1 MKNVSTAFK
10 QAIANNQP
18 IYARAVIVLADTTQ
32 LTLTSQ
38 NDFFISGNGYSEGGT
53 DGFMLGETICKTI
66 NISIDNHDGRY
77 SKYDFYKS
85 KIALLSE
92 IDLSNGTESIAEG
105 VFTVIDSVTPGE
117 IIEFTAYDNMYKTN
131 KPYTN
136 THATALTAGELLSS
150 VCQVCGLTIGTPHFR
165 NNSSFMI
172 KKVPTDCTCRDLIG
186 YIAQI
191 ACGNAYILPN
201 GSLAIKSYDLT
212 EYNNIKIISGGNVTN
227 NINDIING
235 GNVADSLTDVIN
247 GQTITDN
254 VNYHILSEFTE
265 SPQIGTDDITITG
278 VKYNDTLV
286 GTDEYVLTV
295 TNPLIDGNV
304 LTGLNL
310 IGENV
315 IAMAVRPFSG
325 SFLPNPL
332 IECMDNVIVV
342 DQKFNLYQSVV
353 TNFSFNY
360 LDNCEVANATKSPE
374 RNDFVYSSSSN
385 AVYQQSKEL
394 IEQEHTA
401 WENAVE
407 QLNNDLANSSGL
419 YETKV
424 VDPNDQSTIYY
435 FHDLPDLN
443 DSRLVIKFTENGVG
457 ISHNGVNGTYDT
469 GFDFVNGSA
478 VLQQIY
484 TIGLNADY
492 INTGSLSADRIGGGT
507 LTLGGYNNTHG
518 RILVLDND
526 GDVTATINSKGILAE
541 DAYNRK
547 ASLTSTGLGCSKTV
561 DGVTKEC
568 HYGIRNFG
576 NELGAIIETSTADFI
591 GWAVHNSRV
600 FWLDIPNAVLHNMA
614 LRFDMHNR
622 QLQNAVLTD
631 STTSTSFTIS
641 ANTQTNIN
649 SDVNMNANINMD
661 GHNIDSPRFN
671 TAFTINNNT
680 AVNCYS
686 DVDMHNFTINNTR
699 IGNIVEINGN
709 TPLTVDVPIVHEIT
723 LNNDNTVA
731 SVTWGTLRF
740 NNGILV
746 GWF

>member
-18 IYARAVIVLADTTQ
+18 IYAHAVITLADTTQ

-77 SKYDFYKS
+77 SQYDFYKS

-92 IDLSNGTESIAEG
+92 IDLTNGTESIAEG
-105 VFTVIDSVTPGE
+105 IFTVIDSVTPGD

-165 NNSSFMI
+165 NNSNFMI

-212 EYNNIKIISGGNVTN
+212 EYNNIKIISGGKVTN

-315 IAMAVRPFSG
+315 IGMTVRPFSG

-374 RNDFVYSSSSN
+374 KNDFVYSSSSN

-457 ISHNGVNGTYDT
+457 ISHDGVNGTYDT

-484 TIGLNADY
+484 TIGLNADC
-492 INTGSLSADRIGGGT
+492 IKTGSLSADRIRGGT
-507 LTLGGYNNTHG
+507 LTLGGDNDIYGN
-518 RILVLDND
+518 ISVLDSS
-526 GDVTATINSKGILAE
+526 GDVISVINVQGILTK
-541 DAYNRK
+541 DNYNHKTRL
-547 ASLTSTGLGCSKTV
+547 SSTGLTSETTV
-561 DGVTKEC
+561 NDVYKSC
-568 HYGIRNFG
+568 NYGLRTVE
-576 NELGAIIETSTADFI
+576 NELGAVTFTNADFI
-591 GWAVHNSRV
+591 GWTLYDSKR
-600 FWLDIPNAVLHNMA
+600 FWLETSPIGLHSVAN
-614 LRFDMHNR
+614 FDMHNK

-661 GHNIDSPRFN
+661 GHNIDSPRFT
-671 TAFTINNNT
+671 TALTIGNNT

-709 TPLTVDVPIVHEIT
+709 TPLTVDVPIVQEIT
-723 LNNDNTVA
+723 FNNDNTV
-731 SVTWGTLRF
+731 SVTRGTLRF